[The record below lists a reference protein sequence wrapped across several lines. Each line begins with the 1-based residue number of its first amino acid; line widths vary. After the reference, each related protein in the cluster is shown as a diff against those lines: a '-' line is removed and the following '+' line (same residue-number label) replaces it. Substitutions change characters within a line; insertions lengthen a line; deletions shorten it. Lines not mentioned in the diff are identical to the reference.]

1 MFPQAQLL
9 PCAISEIMASVAE
22 NSVLTLNDRYGL
34 MTALVNNSLNKDEE
48 YAVNR
53 LLRFIIKG
61 KVSIQ

>member
-34 MTALVNNSLNKDEE
+34 MTALVNNSLNQDEE
-48 YAVNR
+48 YAINR
-53 LLRFIIKG
+53 LLRFVAKG
-61 KVSIQ
+61 KISLR